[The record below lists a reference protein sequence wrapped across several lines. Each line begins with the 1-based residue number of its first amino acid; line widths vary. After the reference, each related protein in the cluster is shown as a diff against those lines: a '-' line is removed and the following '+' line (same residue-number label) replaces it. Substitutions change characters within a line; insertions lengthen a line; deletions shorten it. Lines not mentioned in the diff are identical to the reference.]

1 MAPTRQAAKGVGWEA
16 APHPSLARRGDCRS
30 QFLVSPVRKTV
41 HLLALGVLGAA
52 GCHLDKLLSGGS
64 GSGAPPRGA
73 TGALRAAAATSG
85 SNPPAGYTV
94 TVDSGQSTSIGI
106 NDSVTATGIA
116 AGSHRAALGG
126 VPDNCNVRGDNPR
139 TVTVRAND
147 TARTTFSVACIPPAT
162 QLAFTIQPPTAV
174 TVLSDTFQV
183 EVTAEDSSGSLVPS
197 FTGDVTVAIGT
208 DGSIAKNA
216 QLRGTTHASLVN
228 GIATFPNLSI
238 DQTGVAYTLK
248 ASVPRL
254 TDATS
259 RAFNVI
265 AVP

>member
-64 GSGAPPRGA
+64 GSGALRTAA
-73 TGALRAAAATSG
+73 TTSG
-85 SNPPAGYTV
+85 SNLPTGYTV

-126 VPDNCNVRGDNPR
+126 VPTNCSVSGANPR
-139 TVTVRAND
+139 TVTVQPND
-147 TARTTFSVACIPPAT
+147 TARTTFSVACALPAT
-162 QLAFTIQPPTAV
+162 HLAFTIEPPAMPI
-174 TVLSDTFQV
+174 VLSGPFAV
-183 EVTAEDSSGSLVPS
+183 EVTAENDSGKGVPGFSGQ
-197 FTGDVTVAIGT
+197 VTMAIGT
-208 DGSIAKNA
+208 DGSVTKNA
-216 QLRGTTHASLVN
+216 QLRGTTSVNLVN

-238 DQTGVAYTLK
+238 DQPGVNYTLK
-248 ASVPRL
+248 ASVAGL
-254 TDATS
+254 ADTTS
-259 RAFNVI
+259 RVFSVVA
-265 AVP
+265 P

>member
-1 MAPTRQAAKGVGWEA
+1 VAPTRQAAKGVGWEA

-64 GSGAPPRGA
+64 GSGALRTAA
-73 TGALRAAAATSG
+73 TTSG
-85 SNPPAGYTV
+85 SNLPAGYTV

-126 VPDNCNVRGDNPR
+126 VPTNCSVSGANPR
-139 TVTVRAND
+139 TVTVQPND
-147 TARTTFSVACIPPAT
+147 TARTTFSVACALPAT
-162 QLAFTIQPPTAV
+162 HLAFTIEPPAMPI
-174 TVLSDTFQV
+174 VLSGPFAV
-183 EVTAEDSSGSLVPS
+183 EVTAENDSGKGVPGFSGQ
-197 FTGDVTVAIGT
+197 VTMAIGT
-208 DGSIAKNA
+208 DGSVTKNA
-216 QLRGTTHASLVN
+216 QLRGTTSVNLVN

-238 DQTGVAYTLK
+238 DQPGVNYTLK
-248 ASVPRL
+248 ASVAGL
-254 TDATS
+254 ADTTS
-259 RAFNVI
+259 RVFSVVA
-265 AVP
+265 P

>member
-1 MAPTRQAAKGVGWEA
+1 VGGGATSGVGQ
-16 APHPSLARRGDCRS
+16 ARRL
-30 QFLVSPVRKTV
+30 QIAVSGEPVRKAV
-41 HLLALGVLGAA
+41 YLLALAALAVA
-52 GCHLDKLLSGGS
+52 GCHLDTLLSGGS
-64 GSGAPPRGA
+64 GGGAPPRVA
-73 TGALRAAAATSG
+73 TGTLRAAAVTSG
-85 SNPPAGYTV
+85 SNPPAGYTM
-94 TVDSGQSTSIGI
+94 TLDSSQPTSIGI
-106 NDSVTATGIA
+106 NDSVIATGIP
-116 AGSHRAALGG
+116 AGSHRAALGS
-126 VPDNCNVRGDNPR
+126 VPDNCNVSGDNPR
-139 TVTVRAND
+139 TVKVPAND
-147 TARTTFSVACIPPAT
+147 TGRTTFSVACTPPAT
-162 QLAFTIQPPTAV
+162 QLAFTIQPPTTV
-174 TVLSDTFQV
+174 TALSDTFQV

-208 DGSIAKNA
+208 NGSIAKNA

>member
-1 MAPTRQAAKGVGWEA
+1 MGWEA
-16 APHPSLARRGDCRS
+16 APHPALARRGDCRS

-41 HLLALGVLGAA
+41 YLLALGVLGAA

-106 NDSVTATGIA
+106 NDSVTATGIP
-116 AGSHRAALGG
+116 AGSHRTALGG
-126 VPDNCNVRGDNPR
+126 VPGNCSVSGDNPR
-139 TVTVRAND
+139 TVAVPPND
-147 TARTTFSVACIPPAT
+147 TARTTFSVACTPPAT
-162 QLAFTIQPPTAV
+162 QLAFTIQPPTTV
-174 TVLSDTFQV
+174 TALSDTFQV

>member
-1 MAPTRQAAKGVGWEA
+1 M
-16 APHPSLARRGDCRS
+16 
-30 QFLVSPVRKTV
+30 
-41 HLLALGVLGAA
+41 
-52 GCHLDKLLSGGS
+52 
-64 GSGAPPRGA
+64 
-73 TGALRAAAATSG
+73 AATSVLDL
-85 SNPPAGYTV
+85 PASVRRGRIYVALAAVAWSSAGVLQRELTV
-94 TVDSGQSTSIGI
+94 GT
-106 NDSVTATGIA
+106 
-116 AGSHRAALGG
+116 
-126 VPDNCNVRGDNPR
+126 
-139 TVTVRAND
+139 
-147 TARTTFSVACIPPAT
+147 AT

-208 DGSIAKNA
+208 DGSVAKNA
-216 QLRGTTHASLVN
+216 QLRGATHASLVN

-238 DQTGVAYTLK
+238 DQTGVMYTLK

-259 RAFNVI
+259 RPFNVL

>member
-64 GSGAPPRGA
+64 GSGALRTAA
-73 TGALRAAAATSG
+73 TTSG
-85 SNPPAGYTV
+85 SNLPAGYTV

-106 NDSVTATGIA
+106 NDSVTATDIA

-126 VPDNCNVRGDNPR
+126 VPTNCSVSGANPR
-139 TVTVRAND
+139 TVTVQPND
-147 TARTTFSVACIPPAT
+147 TALTTFSVACALPAT
-162 QLAFTIQPPTAV
+162 HLAFTIEPPAMPI
-174 TVLSDTFQV
+174 VLSGPFAV
-183 EVTAEDSSGSLVPS
+183 EVTAENDSGKGVPGFSGQ
-197 FTGDVTVAIGT
+197 VTMAIGT
-208 DGSIAKNA
+208 DGSVTKNA
-216 QLRGTTHASLVN
+216 QLRGTTSVNLVN

-238 DQTGVAYTLK
+238 DQPGVNYTLK
-248 ASVPRL
+248 ASVAGL
-254 TDATS
+254 ADTTS
-259 RAFNVI
+259 RVFSVVA
-265 AVP
+265 P

>member
-1 MAPTRQAAKGVGWEA
+1 MAPARQAAGGVGWEA
-16 APHPSLARRGDCRS
+16 APHPALARRGDCRS

-41 HLLALGVLGAA
+41 YLLALGVLGAA

-64 GSGAPPRGA
+64 GSGALRTAA
-73 TGALRAAAATSG
+73 TTSG
-85 SNPPAGYTV
+85 SNLPAGYTV

-208 DGSIAKNA
+208 DGSVAKNA
-216 QLRGTTHASLVN
+216 QLRGATHASLVN
-228 GIATFPNLSI
+228 GIATFPSLSI
-238 DQTGVAYTLK
+238 DQTGVMYTLK

-259 RAFNVI
+259 RPFNVL

>member
-1 MAPTRQAAKGVGWEA
+1 VGGGATSGVGQ
-16 APHPSLARRGDCRS
+16 ARRL
-30 QFLVSPVRKTV
+30 QIAVSGEPVRKAV
-41 HLLALGVLGAA
+41 YLLALAALAVA
-52 GCHLDKLLSGGS
+52 GCHLDTLLSGGS
-64 GSGAPPRGA
+64 GGGAPPRVA
-73 TGALRAAAATSG
+73 TGALRAAAVTSG
-85 SNPPAGYTV
+85 SNPPAGYTM
-94 TVDSGQSTSIGI
+94 TLDSSQPTSIGI
-106 NDSVTATGIA
+106 NDSVIATGIP
-116 AGSHRAALGG
+116 AGSHRAALGS
-126 VPDNCNVRGDNPR
+126 VPDNCNVSGDNPR
-139 TVTVRAND
+139 TVKVPAND
-147 TARTTFSVACIPPAT
+147 TGRTTFSVACTPPAT
-162 QLAFTIQPPTAV
+162 QLAFTIQPPTTV
-174 TVLSDTFQV
+174 TALSDTFQV

>member
-1 MAPTRQAAKGVGWEA
+1 VAPTRQAAKGVGWEA

-64 GSGAPPRGA
+64 GSGALRTAA
-73 TGALRAAAATSG
+73 TTSG
-85 SNPPAGYTV
+85 SNLPAGYTV

-126 VPDNCNVRGDNPR
+126 VPTNCSVSGANPR
-139 TVTVRAND
+139 TVTVQPND
-147 TARTTFSVACIPPAT
+147 TARTTFSVACALPAT
-162 QLAFTIQPPTAV
+162 HLAFTIEPPAMPI
-174 TVLSDTFQV
+174 VLSGPFAV
-183 EVTAEDSSGSLVPS
+183 EVTAENDSAKGVPGFSGQ
-197 FTGDVTVAIGT
+197 VTMAIGT
-208 DGSIAKNA
+208 DGSVTKNA
-216 QLRGTTHASLVN
+216 QLRGTTSVNLVN

-238 DQTGVAYTLK
+238 DQPGVNYTLK
-248 ASVPRL
+248 ASVAGL
-254 TDATS
+254 ADTTS
-259 RAFNVI
+259 RVFSVVA
-265 AVP
+265 P